1 MNKLNY
7 LLFFILL
14 SVSVFSQNATI
25 SGYITDG
32 ATNETLINASV
43 FDSNAKKG
51 AVTNDY
57 GFFSITLP
65 RGSVAMQFSYI
76 GYSTQSLN
84 FKLTKDTVIN
94 IRLKQHTTLSEIT
107 VLGTKREIGVKGS
120 QMSTIE
126 VPVSLIKS
134 VPVLFGETDVIKVLQ
149 LLPGIKAGTEGSAGF
164 YVRGGGP
171 DENLFLLDG
180 VPIYNVNHAAGFFS
194 AFNADAIKNVTLY
207 KGGFPARFGGR
218 LSSVVDIR
226 MNDGNNQ
233 KLKGNVTVGLISSKI
248 NLEGPLFSEKT
259 TFNISARRT
268 YLDILAQPIIKMAA
282 KAENTGGGD
291 VKAGYYFYD
300 LNAKVSH
307 KFSDKDRLYLSAY
320 MGDDVVYSDFQDS
333 YNVQSNTTSESR
345 MQMDWNWG
353 NLITALRW
361 NRIINNKLF
370 MNTTATYSRYRFNML
385 LGNTE
390 EVTVKNPASYSFEKM
405 SVGYNSG
412 IEDMGLKVDFDYSPN
427 TANEVKFGANYTNHA
442 FKPGVQVFK
451 SKSQNDTLTQNRDTT
466 FGDANIFAHEASLYV
481 EDNITLNSFLKLNAG
496 LHYSAFYVQNQFY
509 HSLQPRLSVRAM
521 LTDLLSVKASY
532 ASMSQYIHLLSNS
545 SLSLPTDLWVPVTK
559 RIEPMRSHQ
568 YSAGVFYEL
577 GKLFDLSIEGY
588 YKSMNNLIEYKDG
601 ASFLSSSSGWEDK
614 VSVGRGWAYGVEFL
628 AQKTVGKTTG
638 WVGYTWSKTERLF
651 DRPGQEINFGRVFPA
666 KYDRRHDISLVVAHK
681 FSEKFDIAATWVY
694 STGNAGSLALQNY
707 SQPTLPES
715 VDYFNFN
722 RSLPHLSAR
731 NNYRMPS
738 YQRLDLG
745 ANFHKQKKYGVRTW
759 SFGVYNAYNQMNP
772 FFIYPD
778 YDYGYVYDYGTQ
790 SGMPVMTRSLKK
802 ITIFPLIPSFSYSY
816 KF

>member
-1 MNKLNY
+1 MNKLNF
-7 LLFFILL
+7 LLFICLILPFGI
-14 SVSVFSQNATI
+14 FSQNATI

-32 ATNETLINASV
+32 STNETLINASI
-43 FDSNAKKG
+43 FDTNNKKG

-65 RGSVAMQFSYI
+65 LGSTAMQFSYI
-76 GYSTQSLN
+76 GYKAQNLN
-84 FKLTKDTVIN
+84 FNLTKDMVIN
-94 IRLKQHTTLSEIT
+94 IRLEQHTTLSEIT
-107 VLGTKREIGVKGS
+107 VLGTKKEIGVKGS

-149 LLPGIKAGTEGSAGF
+149 LLPGVKAGTEGSAGF

-233 KLKGNVTVGLISSKI
+233 KLKGNISVGLISSKI

-259 TFNISARRT
+259 TFNISVRRT
-268 YLDILAQPIIKMAA
+268 YFDLLTQPAIKLAA
-282 KAENTGGGD
+282 KASGDGD
-291 VKAGYYFYD
+291 VSAGYYFYD
-300 LNAKVSH
+300 LNAKISH
-307 KFSDKDRLYLSAY
+307 KFSEKDRLYLSTY
-320 MGDDVVYSDFQDS
+320 MGDDVIYSDFQNS
-333 YNVQSNTTSESR
+333 YSSQENRISENR
-345 MQMDWNWG
+345 MQLNWNWG
-353 NLITALRW
+353 NLITAMRW
-361 NRIINNKLF
+361 NHIVNNKLF

-385 LGNTE
+385 VGSTFDE
-390 EVTVKNPASYSFEKM
+390 TIKYADKPTVYNYTKT

-412 IEDMGLKVDFDYSPN
+412 IEDMGFKVDFDYSPN
-427 TANEVKFGANYTNHA
+427 TANEVKFGMNYTNHA
-442 FKPGVQVFK
+442 FKPGVHVFK
-451 SKSQNDTLTQNRDTT
+451 MKIKEDTTTQKLNKT
-466 FGDANIFAHEASLYV
+466 FGDANIYANEASLYV
-481 EDNITLNSFLKLNAG
+481 EDNITLNSFLKFNAG
-496 LHYSAFYVQNQFY
+496 LHYSAFYVQDQFY
-509 HSLQPRLSVRAM
+509 HSLQPRLSMRAL

-532 ASMSQYIHLLSNS
+532 ASMNQYIHLLSNS

-577 GKLFDLSIEGY
+577 AKLFDLSVEAY
-588 YKSMNNLIEYKDG
+588 YKSMTNLIEYKDG
-601 ASFLSSSSGWEDK
+601 ASFMSSASGWEDK
-614 VSVGRGWAYGVEFL
+614 VSSGRGWAYGVEFL
-628 AQKTVGKTTG
+628 AQKTIGKTTG

-651 DRPGQEINFGRVFPA
+651 DRPGQEINYGKVFPA
-666 KYDRRHDISLVVAHK
+666 KYDRRHDISVVVAHK
-681 FSEKFDIAATWVY
+681 FSEKFDIAGTWVY

-707 SQPTLPES
+707 SRPTLPGENNNNFYYNNS
-715 VDYFNFN
+715 VSY
-722 RSLPHLSAR
+722 LSAR
-731 NNYRMPS
+731 NNYRLPS

-745 ANFHKQKKYGVRTW
+745 ANFHKQKKHGIRTW
-759 SFGVYNAYNQMNP
+759 SLSVYNASNRMNP
-772 FFIYPD
+772 FFVYPD
-778 YDYGYVYDYGTQ
+778 YDYEYYGNG
-790 SGMPVMTRSLKK
+790 SMTYSKSLKK
-802 ITIFPLIPSFSYSY
+802 ITIFPFIPSVSYSY